1 MADSSRG
8 EELSHRAEDA
18 ARTIAKSCLG
28 WRVRMLNRLVTALYD
43 DALRPLGLTG
53 AQLSIL
59 SCLHLLP
66 RKRPVEVGNVLKI
79 DKSTLSRN
87 LDRMERNGWVV
98 RGRGRGE
105 LTLTPEG
112 SRLVREALPLWK
124 QAQAKCEQL
133 MGEPGAADVSR
144 LAEQVAAEVAVLPA

>member
-8 EELSHRAEDA
+8 EELGRRAEES
-18 ARTIAKSCLG
+18 ARTIAQSCLG

-59 SCLHLLP
+59 SCLQLLP
-66 RKRPVEVGNVLKI
+66 RKRPVEIGRVLKL

-87 LDRMERNGWVV
+87 LERMQRNGWISKA
-98 RGRGRGE
+98 RGRGE
-105 LTLTPEG
+105 LHLTQEG
-112 SRLVREALPLWK
+112 LRLLAEAAPHWHK
-124 QAQAKCEQL
+124 AQQECEQML
-133 MGEPGAADVSR
+133 GTSGAIAVAN
-144 LAEQVAAEVAVLPA
+144 LAEKVAPVPAL

>member
-8 EELSHRAEDA
+8 DELSRRAEEA
-18 ARTIAKSCLG
+18 SRTIAQSCLG

-66 RKRPVEVGNVLKI
+66 RKRPVEIGHVLKI

-87 LDRMERNGWVV
+87 LDRMQRNGWIAKA
-98 RGRGRGE
+98 RGRGE
-105 LTLTPEG
+105 LALTREG
-112 SRLVREALPLWK
+112 SRLVGEALPLWREAQK
-124 QAQAKCEQL
+124 QCEQA
-133 MGEPGAADVSR
+133 MGEPGAAGVLD
-144 LAEQVAAEVAVLPA
+144 LAEHMAPVPAV

>member
-8 EELSHRAEDA
+8 DELSRRAEES
-18 ARTIAKSCLG
+18 ARVIARSCLG

-66 RKRPVEVGNVLKI
+66 RKRPVEIGHVLKI

-87 LDRMERNGWVV
+87 LDRMQRNGWISKA
-98 RGRGRGE
+98 RGRGE
-105 LTLTPEG
+105 LALTAEG
-112 SRLVREALPLWK
+112 SRLVSEALPLWRS
-124 QAQAKCEQL
+124 AQNECEQM
-133 MGEPGAADVSR
+133 MGQAGAGEVAK
-144 LAEQVAAEVAVLPA
+144 LAEKVAEAPAV

>member
-8 EELSHRAEDA
+8 DELSRRAEDS
-18 ARTIAKSCLG
+18 ARTIAQACLG

-66 RKRPVEVGNVLKI
+66 RKRPVELGNVLRI

-87 LDRMERNGWVV
+87 LDRMQRNGWITKA
-98 RGRGRGE
+98 RGRGDLA
-105 LTLTPEG
+105 LTHEG
-112 SRLVREALPLWK
+112 SRLVAEALPMWRR
-124 QAQAKCEQL
+124 AQDECEQML
-133 MGEPGAADVSR
+133 GQPGAQELVK
-144 LAEQVAAEVAVLPA
+144 LVEKVAPMPAI